1 MTPRWLPQ
9 RPKVPPGERALLVL
23 LTTWVPMHDPSPA
36 CLPAHLD
43 ALPLDKPVARQAA
56 AANGRVAGAGC
67 TQLVGAAALT
77 QWQVGKRSEG
87 GQRDTQTI
95 AHTCSLHMSCL
106 PCSGCAMKRAPQAF
120 GAHTACVDGAHLRGV
135 TRASGSKGS
144 GFKLGGRCEHA
155 ASTLFNKSG
164 QLPIPP
170 SPPLSH
176 RAVPVCVA
184 AAFFAAGQP
193 LQLIAWVERVRLT
206 PRALQWGGVANQ
218 FGRQCAVWAR
228 GDLVCCNFTPTV
240 ADPDPRH
247 PWLPRHI
254 VRCG

>member
-1 MTPRWLPQ
+1 
-9 RPKVPPGERALLVL
+9 
-23 LTTWVPMHDPSPA
+23 
-36 CLPAHLD
+36 
-43 ALPLDKPVARQAA
+43 
-56 AANGRVAGAGC
+56 
-67 TQLVGAAALT
+67 
-77 QWQVGKRSEG
+77 
-87 GQRDTQTI
+87 
-95 AHTCSLHMSCL
+95 
-106 PCSGCAMKRAPQAF
+106 MKRAPQAF

-228 GDLVCCNFTPTV
+228 GILFAATSPQPLQILTLATHGCHVTSCAAVKVELNAGIAQRQAPDGIEKGDGGAALRAAPVVGV
-240 ADPDPRH
+240 AAAWDGRRGGQQRAGGRVWQSRRVGRLKRLCTHAQNDGGSSAGLKH
-247 PWLPRHI
+247 AEH
-254 VRCG
+254 C